1 MKPKSLLSTILY
13 GFSMLAMMSSFQQN
27 IEHFERS
34 QKIINVSTYMKKSE
48 SIRYSVVSDS
58 SPPHAL
64 NLPGSSVHGIL
75 QARILEWVAIPF
87 FRGSSQPRD
96 QRIKLRSPALQVD
109 SLLLSHQG
117 HQYTSIKKK
126 LRFSLYREAPIRKKL
141 ETWFSC

>member
-1 MKPKSLLSTILY
+1 MHREKNEMKPKSLLSTILY
-13 GFSMLAMMSSFQQN
+13 GFSMLAVMSSFQQN

-87 FRGSSQPRD
+87 SGGSSQPRD
-96 QRIKLRSPALQVD
+96 
-109 SLLLSHQG
+109 
-117 HQYTSIKKK
+117 
-126 LRFSLYREAPIRKKL
+126 
-141 ETWFSC
+141 